1 MFIRKES
8 LREFIRLY
16 PCVTGILCLNAALFF
31 AISLPI
37 FPKGIILEHTIGIN
51 LYIREG
57 ELWRLLTP
65 IFIHSN
71 ATHFIFN
78 TFTILILGPA
88 VEVMLKPFRF
98 LLLYFVSGVGA
109 NTVTYLIKPLTY
121 SHLGASSSIFGL
133 FGFYLFLLAAKK
145 HVMTKQDASMIKALT
160 ALALFMPIFQ
170 ANVNLTAHFAGCAIG
185 FAMAFLYS
193 YSNKNLFHQ
202 W

>member
-31 AISLPI
+31 LVTLPV
-37 FPKGIILEHTIGIN
+37 FPRGVILEHTIGIN
-51 LYIREG
+51 LYIKEG

-71 ATHFIFN
+71 VTHFILN
-78 TFTILILGPA
+78 TFTILILGPT
-88 VEVMLKPFRF
+88 VEAMLKPLRF

-109 NTVTYLIKPLTY
+109 NTVTYLVKPLTY
-121 SHLGASSSIFGL
+121 SHLGASSSIFGF
-133 FGFYLFLLAAKK
+133 FGFYLYLLAAKS
-145 HVMTKQDASMIKALT
+145 HLLTKQDASMIKALT
-160 ALALFMPIFQ
+160 AIALFMPILQ
-170 ANVNLTAHFAGCAIG
+170 ANVNVTAHYAGCAIG
-185 FAMAFLYS
+185 FVIVFF
-193 YSNKNLFHQ
+193 YSNTSKDLFHQ